1 EECYYAWSERG
12 NPQTCTKSSDCD
24 TKGAICVYSV
34 MNQQHICCQNK
45 ENAILPKCP
54 IGEIITNLS
63 LLLCNPG
70 NHVENDQCPQG
81 SECLKSETNFTQ
93 NAEQPN
99 YICCKI

>member
-1 EECYYAWSERG
+1 MKFLE
-12 NPQTCTKSSDCD
+12 
-24 TKGAICVYSV
+24 
-34 MNQQHICCQNK
+34 
-45 ENAILPKCP
+45 CP

-99 YICCKI
+99 YICCKIWIFYEQWQIYDFLFKIQLTFDFDFLN